1 VIAPAQVRTIIQAC
15 QFGLILI
22 ARCGIVA
29 HIPPASGA
37 SLILDL
43 SGASD
48 CPLITCVA
56 VGRLLKLLLIMS
68 HVSCVFLAL
77 VDIFLF
83 HAQVFLYHVELL
95 FECLVLLLSQI
106 GSLTLYFELRAR
118 CIHC

>member
-1 VIAPAQVRTIIQAC
+1 MIAPAQVRTIIQAC

-56 VGRLLKLLLIMS
+56 VGILIQKIHAARSNAYISSGSALKLI
-68 HVSCVFLAL
+68 VSAWATPKTAA
-77 VDIFLF
+77 DD
-83 HAQVFLYHVELL
+83 E
-95 FECLVLLLSQI
+95 
-106 GSLTLYFELRAR
+106 
-118 CIHC
+118 